1 MQMGPERGRR
11 DPGVGN
17 NILVLMLGTVILGT
31 ALKGVVEYCLRVKK
45 LKYTKW
51 FALFRKES

>member
-1 MQMGPERGRR
+1 MGPERGRR

>member
-1 MQMGPERGRR
+1 MGPERGRR

-17 NILVLMLGTVILGT
+17 NILVLTLGKVILGT
-31 ALKGVVEYCLRVKK
+31 ALKGVVEHCLRDNK
-45 LKYTKW
+45 LKYTKS